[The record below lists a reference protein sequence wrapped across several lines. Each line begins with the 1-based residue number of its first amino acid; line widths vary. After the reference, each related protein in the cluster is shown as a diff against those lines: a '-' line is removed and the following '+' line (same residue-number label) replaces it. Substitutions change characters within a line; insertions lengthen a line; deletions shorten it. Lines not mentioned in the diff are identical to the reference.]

1 MLFIHVSGG
10 MEAVKAKNV
19 LGDYKGAV
27 LSLAVLSL
35 AGCSGGSGSGS
46 SGVNTAECIGNAANV
61 AVYVQ
66 FDQGDKSYTE
76 GFDSDLTTCEQMIQT
91 GLPGGIALSQ
101 VNSLYVVGNISGGST
116 QFRVFNNLSARG
128 NTSLDLGQ
136 DYVMPITG
144 MEQPEGL
151 LYAGFGAA
159 GSLSVTADAVAGA
172 ASGSPALHAS
182 FLKASSS
189 SVQGEYVK
197 VMQNQTSGPVW
208 NMAYDQADDRLFA
221 ASTSGVVTVFEN
233 FEAQVAAEQSPAAS
247 RTITPGAVD
256 GSGHATQIAGA
267 LHGLAYD
274 PASDTLVI
282 VDFDNAA
289 LYVVGHAGTAN
300 DSSSGGGGPKV
311 VVPDRIVTGSETGLV
326 APTDAR
332 LAADGSLY
340 VVDQGGKGT
349 VLRYEN
355 FLAGTSSTPAPD
367 AVGTGMGGV
376 PSFLAVVAPAS

>member
-1 MLFIHVSGG
+1 
-10 MEAVKAKNV
+10 MEAVKAKNSW
-19 LGDYKGAV
+19 GAYKGAV
-27 LSLAVLSL
+27 LSVVGLALG
-35 AGCSGGSGSGS
+35 GCGGGSGSGS
-46 SGVNTAECIGNAANV
+46 SGVNTATCLGNAANV

-76 GFDSDLTTCEQMIQT
+76 GFDSGLTGCEQQVQT

-101 VNSLYVVGNISGGST
+101 VNSLYVVGNVSGGAT

-136 DYVMPITG
+136 DYVMPMTG

-151 LYAGFGAA
+151 LYAGFGAS

-172 ASGSPALHAS
+172 AASSPALHAS
-182 FLKASSS
+182 FLKATGS
-189 SVQGEYVK
+189 SVEGEYVK
-197 VMQNQTSGPVW
+197 VMQSVTGGPVW
-208 NMAYDQADDRLFA
+208 NMAYDSADDRLFA
-221 ASTSGVVTVFEN
+221 ASTGGVVTVFDN
-233 FEAQVAAEQSPAAS
+233 FQAQVVAGKSPDAS
-247 RTITPGAVD
+247 RTITPGTID
-256 GSGHATQIAGA
+256 GNGHATQVSGA

-289 LYVVGHAGTAN
+289 LYVVSHAGSAD
-300 DSSSGGGGPKV
+300 DSSSAGGGPRI
-311 VVPDRIVTGSETGLV
+311 VVPDRVVSGSETGLV
-326 APTDAR
+326 APTDAG

-340 VVDQGGKGT
+340 VVDQGGKGA

-355 FLAGTSSTPAPD
+355 FLAGTSSTPIPD
-367 AVGTGMGGV
+367 AVGAGRGGV
-376 PSFLAVVAPAS
+376 PAFLAVVAPAN